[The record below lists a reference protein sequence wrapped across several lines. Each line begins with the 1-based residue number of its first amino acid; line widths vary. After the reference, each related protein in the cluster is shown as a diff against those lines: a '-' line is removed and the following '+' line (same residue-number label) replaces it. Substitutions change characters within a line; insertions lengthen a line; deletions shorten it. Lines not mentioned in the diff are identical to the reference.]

1 MNSNYISKF
10 KSIVLKDN
18 VDENNESNQK
28 LFYNQTSLNKNSK
41 NKKLHESIKNYKN
54 NVYSVETK
62 KFIIRVDE
70 LVNGELRYS
79 SWGGEDKNVSNKPSL
94 ILFNGQRIFEGS
106 GGNNYIEFNKGNL
119 KYVVW
124 ENRISDSGIPYRLEV
139 FQNKKI
145 ILEESGN
152 VF

>member
-1 MNSNYISKF
+1 MVKEY
-10 KSIVLKDN
+10 LKE
-18 VDENNESNQK
+18 V
-28 LFYNQTSLNKNSK
+28 
-41 NKKLHESIKNYKN
+41 
-54 NVYSVETK
+54 VET
-62 KFIIRVDE
+62 I
-70 LVNGELRYS
+70 
-79 SWGGEDKNVSNKPSL
+79 
-94 ILFNGQRIFEGS
+94 
-106 GGNNYIEFNKGNL
+106 KGNL